1 MERVR
6 VNSLVPGTKL
16 TQPLYDSDRRLLVG
30 PGNRLTA
37 ETFRSL
43 ARSSTEYVYLGE
55 WDQADFEGFQ
65 KRSISLEDYRRQ
77 ADEAAAVLEAEIER
91 ELGRIELDVKPGLRA
106 LENRVDNSLLVA
118 RPSERIRQW
127 HALHDRGVNVVEQI
141 FEGQIDADEIGDVAG
156 AMVDEVIAAFVK
168 DRSLLANLTNLRKLS
183 GYLYAHSMN
192 VTVLSVQ
199 IASALKYDA
208 VQVKSVGIAALLQ
221 DFGMAMAPEELVNL
235 PRTLTR
241 EEKLCLQK
249 HSIHGLYAIMQMRG
263 LPYIAR
269 YIAYQCHE
277 RGDRSGYPN
286 RRPKSLTHRFAQ
298 IVAVA
303 DVYDALAS
311 ERPWRKAYSPY
322 HAMEYVV
329 KEAAA
334 GKFDQEIVRALL
346 NCVSLFPIGSMVRIS
361 NGETGRIVHANGADH
376 SRPVVSVLFS
386 AGGDRLA
393 APRIVDLAQEE
404 DIRIETIVPAPAAL
418 QNSDGF

>member
-91 ELGRIELDVKPGLRA
+91 ELDRIELDVKPGLRA

-241 EEKLCLQK
+241 EEKLGLQK
-249 HSIHGLYAIMQMRG
+249 HSIHGLCHYADAWASLHCALHCLPVSRKRG
-263 LPYIAR
+263 PQRLSESEAKILDPPIRADRRRGRRIRCAR
-269 YIAYQCHE
+269 LRTSVA
-277 RGDRSGYPN
+277 
-286 RRPKSLTHRFAQ
+286 KSLQPIPCNGICRQ
-298 IVAVA
+298 RSCGRKIRPGNRSSLVELRVALSYWL
-303 DVYDALAS
+303 D
-311 ERPWRKAYSPY
+311 
-322 HAMEYVV
+322 
-329 KEAAA
+329 
-334 GKFDQEIVRALL
+334 
-346 NCVSLFPIGSMVRIS
+346 
-361 NGETGRIVHANGADH
+361 GADLERRD
-376 SRPVVSVLFS
+376 RPGSS
-386 AGGDRLA
+386 CER
-393 APRIVDLAQEE
+393 R
-404 DIRIETIVPAPAAL
+404 
-418 QNSDGF
+418 

>member
-1 MERVR
+1 M
-6 VNSLVPGTKL
+6 
-16 TQPLYDSDRRLLVG
+16 
-30 PGNRLTA
+30 
-37 ETFRSL
+37 
-43 ARSSTEYVYLGE
+43 YLGE

-91 ELGRIELDVKPGLRA
+91 ELERIELDVKPGQSA
-106 LENRVDNSLLVA
+106 LENRVDNTLLVA

-127 HALHDRGVNVVEQI
+127 NALHDRGVKVVERI
-141 FEGQIDADEIGDVAG
+141 FEGQIGADEIGDAAG
-156 AMVDEVIAAFVK
+156 SIVDEVLAAFVK
-168 DRSLLANLTNLRKLS
+168 DRSLLANLTNLRNVS
-183 GYLYAHSMN
+183 GYLYSHSMN

-221 DFGMAMAPEELVNL
+221 DFGMAMAPEELVSL
-235 PRTLTR
+235 PRQLTP
-241 EEKLCLQK
+241 EEMLGLQK
-249 HSIHGLYAIMQMRG
+249 HSIHGLYAIMQMHG
-263 LPYIAR
+263 LPYIVR

-277 RGDRSGYPN
+277 RGDGSGYPN
-286 RRPKSLTHRFAQ
+286 RRPKALTHRFAQ

-322 HAMEYVV
+322 HAIEYVV

-346 NCVSLFPIGSMVRIS
+346 NCVSLFPIGSMVRLS
-361 NGETGRIVHANGADH
+361 NGEAGRVVHANGPDH

-386 AGGDRLA
+386 ASGDRLA
-393 APRIVDLAQEE
+393 APRVVDLVHEE
-404 DIRIETIVPAPAAL
+404 DICIETVISPPEPL